1 MKTGNR
7 RADGASG
14 EAAALVEYEKRGWTA
29 VDRNWHYG
37 RFGEIDIILARDG
50 PRGRTLC
57 FCEVKTRTGVKYGR
71 PGEAV
76 GCRKRNRIRFLAEG
90 YLAEHPEYRDAF
102 VRFDVC
108 EVYREEKPVIARAR
122 SPDGEAGANGVNVTN
137 VVNGANGANGVLYR
151 AEIIENAF

>member
-14 EAAALVEYEKRGWTA
+14 EAAALGWTA

-57 FCEVKTRTGVKYGR
+57 FCEVKTRTGIKYGR

-90 YLAEHPEYRDAF
+90 YLAEHPEYRDVF

-122 SPDGEAGANGVNVTN
+122 SPDGEAGANGANGANVTN
-137 VVNGANGANGVLYR
+137 VTNGANGVLYR